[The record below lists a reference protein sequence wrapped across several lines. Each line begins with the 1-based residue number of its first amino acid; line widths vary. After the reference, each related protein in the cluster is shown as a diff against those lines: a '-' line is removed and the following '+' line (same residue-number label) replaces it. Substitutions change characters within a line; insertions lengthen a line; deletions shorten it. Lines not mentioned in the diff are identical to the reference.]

1 MKRNASNKEV
11 ISFLLETDRTSTFIC
26 TKKMEKEKKEK
37 EKHAC
42 SLVLA
47 CGHFVAS
54 NSVLLASWLLR
65 VQAWQ
70 FHTEM

>member
-1 MKRNASNKEV
+1 MQAIKKQFPSYWKQIEPV
-11 ISFLLETDRTSTFIC
+11 PLFVQ
-26 TKKMEKEKKEK
+26 KKMEKEKKEK

-47 CGHFVAS
+47 CGHFAAS

-65 VQAWQ
+65 VQAWL